1 MNKAASSFSVLA
13 LVAFT
18 TCGVVE
24 SEKVPAADIEEKA
37 LQVISDGTFRYTE
50 KSKIKN
56 VLNAGRLERWN
67 SDNSSTEI
75 WRVSEGFTLY
85 IDGDSKEHEAV
96 LSGGR
101 GTYDA
106 DLGHLIAYDDVE
118 LINKEGEKLNTEYL
132 VWSNDS
138 DRVHTNRPVRIES
151 NSGTLEGNGLEA
163 DSKFE
168 NYRILKPTGAFELP

>member
-1 MNKAASSFSVLA
+1 MKNAASSFSVLA
-13 LVAFT
+13 LFAFT

-24 SEKVPAADIEEKA
+24 AERVPAADIEEKA
-37 LQVISDGTFRYTE
+37 IQVISGGTFRYTE
-50 KSKIKN
+50 KNKTKN
-56 VLNAGRLERWN
+56 VLHAGRLERWN
-67 SDNSSTEI
+67 SNNSSTEI
-75 WRVSEGFTLY
+75 WRVDEGFTLY

-96 LSGGR
+96 LIGGR

-106 DLGHLIAYDDVE
+106 EIGHLIAYDDIQ

-138 DRVHTNRPVRIES
+138 NRVHTNRPVIIES
-151 NSGTLEGNGLEA
+151 KSGTLEGKGLEA

>member
-1 MNKAASSFSVLA
+1 MNKAASSLSFLA
-13 LVAFT
+13 LFAFT
-18 TCGVVE
+18 TCRVVE
-24 SEKVPAADIEEKA
+24 SEKVPAVDIEEKA
-37 LQVISDGTFRYTE
+37 LQVISGGTFRYTE

-85 IDGDSKEHEAV
+85 IEGDSKKYEAV

-106 DLGHLIAYDDVE
+106 DQGHLTAYDDVE

-151 NSGTLEGNGLEA
+151 KSGTLEGNGLEA

-168 NYRILKPTGAFELP
+168 NYRILNPIGAFELP

>member
-13 LVAFT
+13 LFAFT
-18 TCGVVE
+18 TCGVTE

-50 KSKIKN
+50 KSKTKN

-85 IDGDSKEHEAV
+85 IDGDSEEHEAV

-151 NSGTLEGNGLEA
+151 KSGKLEGNGLEA

-168 NYRILKPTGAFELP
+168 NYRILNPTGAFELP